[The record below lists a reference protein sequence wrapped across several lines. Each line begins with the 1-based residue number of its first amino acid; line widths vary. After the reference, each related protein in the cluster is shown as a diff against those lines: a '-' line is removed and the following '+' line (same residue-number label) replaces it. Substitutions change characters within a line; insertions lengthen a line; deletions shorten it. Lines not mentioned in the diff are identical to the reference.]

1 LELRKGLFH
10 GNQNARLVGEINPL
24 GNGGKSIQQR
34 RQMLNHQSIHELSFV
49 AQSNWS
55 FKYVPTYSADFFT
68 WIL

>member
-49 AQSNWS
+49 AQSN
-55 FKYVPTYSADFFT
+55 
-68 WIL
+68 